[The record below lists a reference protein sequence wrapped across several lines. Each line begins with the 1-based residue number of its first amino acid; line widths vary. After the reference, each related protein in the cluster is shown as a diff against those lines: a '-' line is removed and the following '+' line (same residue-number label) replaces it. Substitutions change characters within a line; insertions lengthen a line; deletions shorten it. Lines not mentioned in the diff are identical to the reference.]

1 MFSQCKCILKK
12 EKNQCQMMKTKK
24 KQEKKKNNGNP
35 CFSTNQ
41 MFKKQT
47 YKRIKKL
54 IVRKKRL
61 ELGRVNPSI
70 LWVKL
75 WDRDNYIKRET
86 KNATKSILFFF
97 IKKMNVKLWDSK
109 GSTKQIDG
117 NPWSEAP
124 DMKKS

>member
-24 KQEKKKNNGNP
+24 KQEKKNNGNP

-70 LWVKL
+70 LWVRL

-86 KNATKSILFFF
+86 KNATKSILFF
-97 IKKMNVKLWDSK
+97 KKKNEC
-109 GSTKQIDG
+109 QI
-117 NPWSEAP
+117 
-124 DMKKS
+124 MR

>member
-1 MFSQCKCILKK
+1 
-12 EKNQCQMMKTKK
+12 
-24 KQEKKKNNGNP
+24 
-35 CFSTNQ
+35 

-97 IKKMNVKLWDSK
+97 KKKMNVKLWDSK
-109 GSTKQIDG
+109 GSTKKIDG

>member
-24 KQEKKKNNGNP
+24 KQEKKNNGNP

-86 KNATKSILFFF
+86 KNATKSILFF
-97 IKKMNVKLWDSK
+97 
-109 GSTKQIDG
+109 
-117 NPWSEAP
+117 
-124 DMKKS
+124 